1 MDTIS
6 DSAFG
11 KVVRFLTKSRLLP
24 YSEEKVHDICH
35 QYAREQPEARDEK
48 TPLSPVGGAEEDETW
63 GLYSVMSQ
71 ASRVT
76 RRNSWQSTLD
86 GRSSVIRPGTLLL
99 WTGEGQVIVR
109 EHLESSKLEYLV
121 VSCEIWLLT
130 FAICIDSAIYTPG
143 IPGVSEQFGVS
154 NVAAVLG
161 LTLFVLGYGLGPM
174 VWSPLLELPNIGRSP
189 TYILTLVVFVFFQFA
204 VIYAKNFG
212 MLLVFRFLTGFIGSP
227 CLGTGAVSMSD
238 IWKPQ
243 ARDCMIGIWGCFA
256 VAAPVL
262 GPLVGGFAAPVNGW
276 TWTIWQLL
284 WVSAF
289 TLVI

>member
-11 KVVRFLTKSRLLP
+11 KVVRFLTKSRLLL

-109 EHLESSKLEYLV
+109 EHLESSKLEYRE
-121 VSCEIWLLT
+121 EI
-130 FAICIDSAIYTPG
+130 PR

-161 LTLFVLGYGLGPM
+161 LTLFVLGPNGM
-174 VWSPLLELPNIGRSP
+174 V
-189 TYILTLVVFVFFQFA
+189 
-204 VIYAKNFG
+204 
-212 MLLVFRFLTGFIGSP
+212 
-227 CLGTGAVSMSD
+227 
-238 IWKPQ
+238 
-243 ARDCMIGIWGCFA
+243 
-256 VAAPVL
+256 APVR
-262 GPLVGGFAAPVNGW
+262 AA
-276 TWTIWQLL
+276 
-284 WVSAF
+284 
-289 TLVI
+289 